1 MYLVLEKGNFN
12 KEKIKFKY
20 LRDVIKLNFSIE
32 KSNLLG
38 LLFSIE
44 DFKIIHSENGFFFIR
59 LSKNDNSFFADLD
72 FYLSSK
78 IENYRNFIINGTIK
92 VKNNKENINPQKMF
106 INISSIKSKDNRLT
120 THIYVV

>member
-1 MYLVLEKGNFN
+1 MYLVLEKEHFN